1 MTTTTNFNIIFETE
15 RLIVRLYDLNDEES
29 FFLLNG
35 DEEVVRYIR
44 PAKTKDECAIFLG
57 EIIKYSEENPTS
69 GRWAVDEKAT
79 NKNIGMFAIIPVDN
93 SDRLQLGYSFL
104 KESWGKGYS
113 TELTKAG
120 ITYFFDTTNKNEV
133 YGITEMPN
141 IASQKVLLKCGFK
154 LNSSYTKGERE
165 IQEYVFYRP
174 EILALL

>member
-1 MTTTTNFNIIFETE
+1 MSSESKQIIFETE

-29 FFLLNG
+29 FFLLNS

-44 PAKTKDECAIFLG
+44 PAKTRGECDIFLR
-57 EIIKYSEENPTS
+57 EIIKYSEENPTN

-79 NKNIGMFAIIPVDN
+79 GNNIGMFAIIPVDN

-120 ITYFFDTTNKNEV
+120 ITYFFDNTGKNEV
-133 YGITEMPN
+133 YGITETPN
-141 IASQKVLLKCGFK
+141 IASQKVLLKCGFT
-154 LNSSYTKGERE
+154 LNNSYTKEGRG
-165 IQEYVFYRP
+165 IQEYIFYKR
-174 EILALL
+174 

>member
-1 MTTTTNFNIIFETE
+1 MSSGFRRIIFETE

-44 PAKTKDECAIFLG
+44 PAKTRDGCNIFLR
-57 EIIKYSEENPTS
+57 EIIKYSEENPAT

-79 NKNIGMFAIIPVDN
+79 GRNTGMFAIIPVDN

-120 ITYFFDTTNKNEV
+120 ITYFFDTTGKDEV
-133 YGITEMPN
+133 YGITETPN
-141 IASQKVLLKCGFK
+141 IASQKVLLKCGFT
-154 LNSSYTKGERE
+154 LNNSYTKAGRE
-165 IQEYVFYRP
+165 IQEYIFYKR
-174 EILALL
+174 